1 MVSTDPIS
9 DMLTRIRNADLVNKS
24 DVTLPYSKIKEDV
37 ARLLADNHYIRSVK
51 VEEISGR
58 KRLLLLISDTNEP
71 GQITS
76 IKRLSRPGR
85 RAYVKAKEIPTVKRG
100 RGMIIISTSQG
111 LMTGAEAAGKKLGGE
126 LVCEVY

>member
-9 DMLTRIRNADLVNKS
+9 DMLTRIRNADRVNQNE
-24 DVTLPYSKIKEDV
+24 VAMPHSKIKEDV
-37 ARLLADNHYIRSVK
+37 ARILAANGYIRSVK
-51 VEEISGR
+51 TEEISGR
-58 KRLLLLISDTNEP
+58 KRLMLVISDSHEP

-85 RAYVKAKEIPTVKRG
+85 RAYVKAKEIPVVKRG
-100 RGMIIISTSQG
+100 RGMVILSTSQG
-111 LMTGAEAAGKKLGGE
+111 LMSGTEAAGKKLGGE